1 MHSCTFFCVYAG
13 LVDFCRKL
21 CYFDVKINAQL
32 TTVSYSVLGIGA
44 QMLKYRPN
52 INPIKSIRLEA
63 YQMSTMKKRIPMFL
77 LALAMMV
84 AMALPTFADNGNIST
99 FASTNVWR
107 FYRAYSTNFVAGV
120 KGAISDGAPVILAE
134 KADNYNQHFMAKYAR
149 DGSLRIFCRS
159 GYQSAKPEQSYTL
172 NVYRSGNY
180 PCTMLRGTNDNR
192 LDSEIDFNTIN
203 ASNFRIKLVK
213 RNLYLTQNALNNQL
227 TWTTYS
233 EDGTKAWAEVS
244 VR

>member
-1 MHSCTFFCVYAG
+1 
-13 LVDFCRKL
+13 
-21 CYFDVKINAQL
+21 
-32 TTVSYSVLGIGA
+32 
-44 QMLKYRPN
+44 
-52 INPIKSIRLEA
+52 
-63 YQMSTMKKRIPMFL
+63 MSTMKKRIPMFL

-107 FYRAYSTNFVAGV
+107 FYRAYNTIYVAGV
-120 KGAISDGAPVILAE
+120 DGAISDGASVILTD
-134 KADNYNQHFMAKYAR
+134 KVGNYNQHFMAKYAR

-159 GYQSAKPEQSYTL
+159 GYQSAYPEQSYTL

-203 ASNFRIKLVK
+203 ASNFRIKLVH
-213 RNLYLTQNALNNQL
+213 RNLYLTQNAYNKQL
-227 TWTTYS
+227 LWTTYS